1 MLTDKELTK
10 KIVKD
15 LIDAIKITIRKKGK
29 KQNDNYAFDY
39 LSHLC
44 CNPGRL

>member
-15 LIDAIKITIRKKGK
+15 LIAAIKTTTRKKGNK
-29 KQNDNYAFDY
+29 KQ
-39 LSHLC
+39 
-44 CNPGRL
+44 